1 MITVD
6 IPGLRELRLEH
17 LVLDY
22 NGTLAE
28 DGNLLPGVAATLKVL
43 ARTLQIHVVTADT
56 FGSAA
61 GQLSGLPVDVV
72 VAPDAAQADSKLE
85 FITNLNADKVVAV
98 GNGRNDRKMLEAAA
112 LGIALIQR
120 EGSAVETLLCADV
133 RNYTNFVAAIRRAK
147 KVAIEATFYQE
158 GTRAFEFNVAG
169 LSWDDGQ
176 APAKK
181 Q

>member
-1 MITVD
+1 MITLD

-28 DGNLLPGVAATLKVL
+28 DGKLLPGVAATLKLL
-43 ARTLQIHVVTADT
+43 AGFVQIHVVTADT

-61 GQLSGLPVDVV
+61 AQLSGLPVHLTVV
-72 VAPDAAQADSKLE
+72 PGADQADRKLE
-85 FITNLNADKVVAV
+85 FVTLLDGDRVVAI

-112 LGIALIQR
+112 LGIVLIQR

-133 RNYTNFVAAIRRAK
+133 VASNILDALALLQHPKRL
-147 KVAIEATFYQE
+147 VATL
-158 GTRAFEFNVAG
+158 R
-169 LSWDDGQ
+169 S
-176 APAKK
+176 
-181 Q
+181 

>member
-1 MITVD
+1 MIAVD

-28 DGNLLPGVAATLKVL
+28 DGKLLAGVAAALNAL
-43 ARTLQIHVVTADT
+43 AQVLQIHVVTADT

-61 GQLSGLPVDVV
+61 EQLAGLPLDLIVV
-72 VAPDAAQADSKLE
+72 PDAAQADRKLE
-85 FITNLNADKVVAV
+85 FITGLSADKVVAV

-120 EGSAVETLLCADV
+120 EGSAVETLMCADV
-133 RNYTNFVAAIRRAK
+133 AATDILDALALLQCPKRLL
-147 KVAIEATFYQE
+147 ATL
-158 GTRAFEFNVAG
+158 R
-169 LSWDDGQ
+169 S
-176 APAKK
+176 
-181 Q
+181 